1 MLLAQNFSA
10 VSLFSMFCRVLQDDL
25 DLAHTVNDYL
35 IGRFRN
41 KISKKDKD
49 ANSFI
54 DQDNF
59 PKFKCRIIELS
70 WTGRADSPF
79 EGLLSFI

>member
-1 MLLAQNFSA
+1 
-10 VSLFSMFCRVLQDDL
+10 MFCRVLQDDL
-25 DLAHTVNDYL
+25 DLAHTVDDYL

-59 PKFKCRIIELS
+59 QNLNVELLNCHGLVEPIHHLQVCYLLLIYPNDLRGDRK
-70 WTGRADSPF
+70 TG
-79 EGLLSFI
+79 